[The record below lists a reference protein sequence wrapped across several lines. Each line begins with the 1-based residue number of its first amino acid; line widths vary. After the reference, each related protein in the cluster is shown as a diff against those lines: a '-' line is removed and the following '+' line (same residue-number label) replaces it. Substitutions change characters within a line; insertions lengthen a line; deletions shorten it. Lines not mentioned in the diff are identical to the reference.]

1 MTVRDRVPARAVP
14 GPGNAGAPDR
24 GERAPLSQLGLD
36 GCPACSL
43 AEESADRWI
52 GYFIAEGNAEDEVV
66 RALRASLGPCPR
78 HTRRLVAA
86 RGGADVFARTAVDL
100 AREALRRVGAGAVR
114 SPCPACA
121 RETWAGEHATAT
133 VLGALA
139 RPGADPLPAGLE
151 RRFCLPHL
159 LGALSGDGKPALSL
173 RLAEAG
179 GEALLAAEGEDLVL
193 RVCGRDPDATA
204 RADLLRTA
212 ALPDRRPGLRP
223 WVLSLLALD
232 ACPSCMAER
241 EAVRGALGWLATS
254 SQLEPWEL
262 RLCPGHLGTLH
273 ALDALTARRVAAGLA
288 AEWSGALARY
298 AGALAGA
305 SGRGPLGRL
314 RSRTAGRSAHRNL
327 LGNRACRA
335 CDVARSAAAR
345 SGALI
350 LAAIR
355 DPELADAYGRSHGL
369 CVRHLSDMPAA
380 AHEGL
385 CGRILRARLD
395 LLGWELEEAE
405 RKRSWFARWEQAGR
419 EASAWRR
426 LPGLLGGA
434 EAGITGS
441 PPTAGG

>member
-1 MTVRDRVPARAVP
+1 MSARNRAPARLAPRP
-14 GPGNAGAPDR
+14 GGAAQAPGQ
-24 GERAPLSQLGLD
+24 GERPALAQLGLD
-36 GCPACSL
+36 GCPACNL
-43 AEESADRWI
+43 QEESADRWI

-66 RALRASLGPCPR
+66 QALRASLGPCAR

-100 AREALRRVGAGAVR
+100 AREALRQVGGDGVR

-121 RETWAGEHATAT
+121 RESWAGEHATAT
-133 VLGALA
+133 VLGALS
-139 RPGADPLPAGLE
+139 RPGSDPWRAGLE

-159 LGALSGDGKPALSL
+159 LGALSVQGRPALSL

-179 GEALLAAEGEDLVL
+179 GEALRAAEGEDLVL

-212 ALPDRRPGLRP
+212 TLPDRRPGLRA

-232 ACPSCMAER
+232 ACPSCLAER

-273 ALDALTARRVAAGLA
+273 ALDALTARRVAAELA
-288 AEWSGALARY
+288 AEWSEALARY

-305 SGRGPLGRL
+305 SGHGPLGRL
-314 RSRTAGRSAHRNL
+314 RSRAAGRSALRNL

-345 SGALI
+345 SAALL
-350 LAAIR
+350 LAALR

-369 CVRHLSDMPAA
+369 CVRHLSALPAA
-380 AHEGL
+380 AREGV

-419 EASAWRR
+419 EAGAWRR

-434 EAGITGS
+434 EAGVPGA
-441 PPTAGG
+441 PPQ